1 LKKLLTV
8 HKNGAGLV
16 QFLIQP
22 FRFLGIEGQNWM
34 LIVFFLVV
42 AFAFFAWLTRNRF
55 DGN

>member
-1 LKKLLTV
+1 MLTM

-22 FRFLGIEGQNWM
+22 FRFFGIEGQNWM

-42 AFAFFAWLTRNRF
+42 AFVLYVWRTRDRF